1 MGKSSAQAPGDS
13 TVRQTN
19 LPEYADPYFRRMLQG
34 AEDTLMPFQDDL
46 SSPIYDDAGNITG
59 FGQQSTYTPYQG
71 ERIAPSAN
79 YGDIQASRAMVRGIA
94 QSGIAGMP
102 EGMNAQR
109 RVWAHS
115 VRVWTLLVG
124 VLGILRKVSAT

>member
-71 ERIAPSAN
+71 ERIAPSSM
-79 YGDIQASRAMVRGIA
+79 YGDIQGVSCHGSRYRSVWY
-94 QSGIAGMP
+94 
-102 EGMNAQR
+102 R
-109 RVWAHS
+109 RYA
-115 VRVWTLLVG
+115 
-124 VLGILRKVSAT
+124 

>member
-1 MGKSSAQAPGDS
+1 MGKSSAQAPGD
-13 TVRQTN
+13 TIQRQTN
-19 LPEYADPYFRRMLQG
+19 LPEYADPYFRRLLQG

-94 QSGIAGMP
+94 QPIY
-102 EGMNAQR
+102 QR
-109 RVWAHS
+109 QNWN
-115 VRVWTLLVG
+115 
-124 VLGILRKVSAT
+124 